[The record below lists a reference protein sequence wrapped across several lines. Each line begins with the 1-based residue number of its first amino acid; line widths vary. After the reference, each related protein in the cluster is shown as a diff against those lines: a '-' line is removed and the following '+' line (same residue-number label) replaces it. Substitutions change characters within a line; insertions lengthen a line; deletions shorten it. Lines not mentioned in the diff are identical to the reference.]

1 MFATYKYK
9 ILITLTIMTFIVSAC
24 GSAPQAQ
31 ENIATAVAQTV
42 QAQNSL
48 TKLVEAPTLTP
59 APLFDITATPNIVA
73 TNTPAPVVGGA
84 PGCTVSARLAG
95 ENPPDG
101 ALLKPGEYFWKTW
114 ALENTGTCTWDA
126 TYKLVYQSGD
136 LMGGLTSYPL
146 PEIVTPGDIKNISIY
161 LKAPETDGTYTGY
174 WYIQTPWNAYFG
186 VGATS
191 NPFYVQ
197 VAVSTA
203 KKPKYEITNL
213 VYKLV
218 RDPESGCPVNV
229 LYTVYATITTNG
241 PYEFDYYWDQKDG
254 NESGIK
260 SMKFDAAGSQTISRS
275 WMVGKGD
282 SPNPRWMQIIV
293 VSPVYQ
299 EYERFVFEN
308 NCP

>member
-1 MFATYKYK
+1 
-9 ILITLTIMTFIVSAC
+9 VGAC
-24 GSAPQAQ
+24 GSTPQVQ
-31 ENIATAVAQTV
+31 EDISTAVAQTV

-48 TKLVEAPTLTP
+48 TKIAAAPTSTSIPPVVSTTVPDL
-59 APLFDITATPNIVA
+59 LA
-73 TNTPAPVVGGA
+73 TNTPAPVVGA
-84 PGCTVSARLAG
+84 PGCIVSAKLAG

-101 ALLKPGEYFWKTW
+101 TLLKPGEYFYKTW

-136 LMGGLTSYPL
+136 LLGGLTSYPL
-146 PEIVTPGDIKNISIY
+146 PEIVAPGETKNISIY
-161 LKAPETDGTYTGY
+161 LKAPETDGTFTGY
-174 WYIQTPWNAYFG
+174 WYIQTPWNTYFG

-191 NPFYVQ
+191 DPFYVK

-203 KKPKYEITNL
+203 KKPKYEITSV

-218 RDPESGCPVNV
+218 RKPETGCPTNV

-241 PYEFDYYWDQKDG
+241 PYEFDYYWDQQDG

-260 SMKFDAAGSQTISRS
+260 NMKFDVAGSQTISRE
-275 WMVGKGD
+275 WMIGKGD
-282 SPNPRWMQIIV
+282 SPTPRWMQIIV
-293 VSPVYQ
+293 VGPVRQ
-299 EYERFVFEN
+299 EYDRFVFEN